1 MAIHANKDQ
10 TLDDRKSEVVHQ
22 LSKGAS
28 LNILKL
34 LLSLAIGFF
43 SLNLKA
49 QDIQYETSI
58 EIIPCD
64 ESICLKIL
72 TLNRSDRPMYFQPGE
87 RLVLIKDS
95 KGRKIELRGPI
106 VEFPIVEFSDYKK
119 IERNEAYE
127 EIIDLVRSYAL
138 FEQGT
143 YTVTVAHS
151 YFDIKR
157 KKTYRNPDSVGIFF
171 FKGIK

>member
-1 MAIHANKDQ
+1 MAIHTNKNQ
-10 TLDDRKSEVVHQ
+10 TLDESNSEFVHQ
-22 LSKGAS
+22 LSKGAI

-34 LLSLAIGFF
+34 LLSLAIGLF

-49 QDIQYETSI
+49 QDIQYETSA
-58 EIIPCD
+58 EIIPCG

-87 RLVLIKDS
+87 RLVLIRDS

-106 VEFPIVEFSDYKK
+106 VEFPIVEFSDYIK
-119 IERNEAYE
+119 IERNETYE
-127 EIIDLVRSYAL
+127 QIIDLVRSYAL
-138 FEQGT
+138 FKQGS
-143 YTVTVAHS
+143 YTVTVVHS
-151 YFDIKR
+151 YFDIER
-157 KKTYRNPDSVGIFF
+157 EKTYRNPDSVVKFF